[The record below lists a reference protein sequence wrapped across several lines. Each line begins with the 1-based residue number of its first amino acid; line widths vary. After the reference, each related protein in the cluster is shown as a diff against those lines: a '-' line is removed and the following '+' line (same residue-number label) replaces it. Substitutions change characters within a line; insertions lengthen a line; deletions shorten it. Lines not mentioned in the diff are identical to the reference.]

1 MSMQWDAAFSP
12 GSRFWDFLPFFGT
25 EAGDLD

>member
-1 MSMQWDAAFSP
+1 MQWDAAFSP